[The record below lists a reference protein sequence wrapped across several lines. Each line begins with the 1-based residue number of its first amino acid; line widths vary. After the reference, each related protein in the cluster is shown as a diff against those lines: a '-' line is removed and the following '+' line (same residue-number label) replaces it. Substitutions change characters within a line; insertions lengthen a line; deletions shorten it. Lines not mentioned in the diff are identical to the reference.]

1 MTMKRSSTAM
11 PDKGLLIVVSGP
23 SGSGKGTV
31 LSKLF
36 SLRNGIFYSVSAT
49 TREPRPGEIEGKNY
63 YFLSKEEFERQ
74 IKSGNML
81 EYARYCGN
89 YYGTPRIAVEERLNR
104 GDDVILE
111 IDVQGAAKIR
121 QSCPDSVS
129 VFLMPPS
136 LTELEKR
143 LRSRGT
149 ESEEKIRNRLATAKA
164 EIDARGNYDYIVIND
179 VVSTAAQK
187 ISCIITAEKLKTIRR

>member
-1 MTMKRSSTAM
+1 MIM
-11 PDKGLLIVVSGP
+11 PEKGLLIVVSGP

-31 LSKLF
+31 LNKLF

-63 YFLSKEEFERQ
+63 FFLSKEEFTRQ
-74 IKSGNML
+74 IASGNML
-81 EYARYCGN
+81 EHAQYCGN

-129 VFLMPPS
+129 IFLMPPS
-136 LTELEKR
+136 LAELEKR
-143 LRSRGT
+143 LKSRGT

-164 EIDARGNYDYIVIND
+164 EIDARENYDYIVIND
-179 VVSTAAQK
+179 VISTAAKK
-187 ISCIITAEKLKTIRR
+187 ISSIITAEKLRTIRRD